1 MHHAV
6 RPFIITLLLLACQ
19 AAWPLDLLV
28 ESEADTGDLS
38 LRFAILKANVAT
50 EATTITFADN
60 VSLISLNTPLPVV
73 SNPDHAITIDG
84 GGDVRIDGTPIAV
97 PSVGFEVRSSNV
109 SLHGLV
115 LTNFDAAGIF
125 IGGEIQ
131 NVSVTGCLIG
141 TDGNITGPNGDGI
154 AVSSASNV
162 RIGGAT
168 PALRN
173 VISGNQR
180 IGILLFSNAGVTT
193 IQGNYIGT
201 TPDGLLPLGNGTG
214 IKIEGGTG
222 HTIGGDQ
229 PGQGNVISGSSAAI
243 AGALWFSFAGA
254 NSTVQG
260 NIIGLDATGTSVV
273 PNATNGIVIDNAN
286 NIRLGGA
293 TAAARNVIS
302 GNSNIGIIVVASDNT
317 IIQGNYIGVNAEGTG
332 SFPNSRGIYIENADN
347 TQIGGTAPGTGNVIS
362 SNLQNGILQMAGG
375 SVIIQGNTVGMD
387 ASRQLDLGNGGSGIT
402 LSDASGTVGGL
413 SAAAANVV
421 AHNFGAGIEF
431 SGSVPVTVRR
441 NSIFD
446 NSADGI
452 QLLSNGLGR
461 PVISGL
467 NPITGTAPAS
477 ATVELFAD
485 DDTEGR
491 IYLGSAV
498 ANAGGT
504 FTSNLKLGAFRGKN
518 LTAVAINSTGFTS
531 RFSDPVAIGNAN
543 GIHTADI
550 NANLKFE
557 LSEILRLIQFY
568 NTGAIACASPVGS
581 TEDGYTPEGGN
592 FDCTP
597 HPSDYAPQDWV
608 IGLTELLRA
617 IQIFN
622 IGAYIECGPGD
633 DPSEDGYCTIVP
645 LP

>member
-1 MHHAV
+1 MNYAI
-6 RPFIITLLLLACQ
+6 RPLITTLLLLACQ

-50 EATTITFADN
+50 EDTTITFADN
-60 VSLISLNTPLPVV
+60 VSLINVSTPLPIIG
-73 SNPDHAITIDG
+73 NPDHPITIDG
-84 GGDVRIDGTPIAV
+84 GGDVRIDGNLLNGPA
-97 PSVGFEVRSSNV
+97 VGFEVRSSNV
-109 SLHGLV
+109 SLHGLII
-115 LTNFDAAGIF
+115 TNFDAAGMY

-141 TDGNITGPNGDGI
+141 TDGNIAGPNGDGI
-154 AVSSASNV
+154 AVAAASNV
-162 RIGGAT
+162 NIGGAT

-173 VISGNQR
+173 LISGNQR
-180 IGILLFSNAGVTT
+180 IGILLLSNAGATT

-201 TPDGLLPLGNGTG
+201 TPDGQLPLGNGTG

-229 PGQGNVISGSSAAI
+229 PGQGNVISGSSASLGA
-243 AGALWFSFAGA
+243 ALWFSLAGA

-273 PNATNGIVIDNAN
+273 PNATNGIVIDNTN
-286 NIRLGGA
+286 NIRIGGA
-293 TAAARNVIS
+293 TTAARNIIS
-302 GNSNIGIIVVASDNT
+302 GNTGVGILAIASDNT
-317 IIQGNYIGVNAEGTG
+317 TIQGNYIGVNAEGTG
-332 SFPNSRGIYIENADN
+332 SFPNNRGIYIENADN

-375 SVIIQGNTVGMD
+375 SVIIQGNTIGLD

-421 AHNFGAGIEF
+421 AHNNGAGIEF
-431 SGSVPVTVRR
+431 SGNLPVTVRR

-452 QLLSNGLGR
+452 QLLSVGLNR
-461 PVISGL
+461 PVISSL

-477 ATVELFAD
+477 ATIELFAD
-485 DDTEGR
+485 DDGEGR
-491 IYLGSAV
+491 VYLGSAV
-498 ANAGGT
+498 ADAGGS
-504 FTSNLKLGAFRGKN
+504 FSSNLKLSAFRGKN
-518 LTAVAINSTGFTS
+518 LTAAAINSFGFTS
-531 RFSDPVAIGNAN
+531 RFSDPVEIINPNDA
-543 GIHTADI
+543 HSADI
-550 NANLKFE
+550 NGNLKFE

-568 NTGAIACASPVGS
+568 NSGTIACASPVGS
-581 TEDGYTPEGGN
+581 TEDGYSPEGTN
-592 FDCTP
+592 FDCAP
-597 HPSDYAPQDWV
+597 HPSDYAPQDWT
-608 IGLTELLRA
+608 IGLSELLRA

-622 IGAYIECGPGD
+622 VGAYIECLKGGD
-633 DPSEDGYCTIVP
+633 NQDGFCTVIA